1 MKHFFH
7 HPALRKMTDFDST
20 KKPQYFF
27 QKFLFKYNLVVV
39 VVLIA
44 VVVVVVAAV
53 VAVEV
58 MVTEQL

>member
-1 MKHFFH
+1 
-7 HPALRKMTDFDST
+7 MTDFDST

-39 VVLIA
+39 VVFI
-44 VVVVVVAAV
+44 VVVVVAAV

-58 MVTEQL
+58 VVTEQL

>member
-7 HPALRKMTDFDST
+7 HPALRKMTDFDLT

-39 VVLIA
+39 VVFI
-44 VVVVVVAAV
+44 VVDVVAAV
-53 VAVEV
+53 VAVGV
-58 MVTEQL
+58 VVTEQL

>member
-1 MKHFFH
+1 
-7 HPALRKMTDFDST
+7 MTDFDLT

-58 MVTEQL
+58 VVTEQL